1 MTRIISFQVFD
12 AGNAFQI
19 MCVQISQDND
29 DNDEDDGGGDDKD
42 DDTENVAETNGG
54 DESVEQ
60 SWKVVVSAE
69 EGIKCQDQRQYVLIS
84 LLTRKLDFRVLEQL
98 RHKLASSAIETYS

>member
-1 MTRIISFQVFD
+1 MFD

-19 MCVQISQDND
+19 MCVQISQDSD
-29 DNDEDDGGGDDKD
+29 DNDEDDGGGGGDDKN
-42 DDTENVAETNGG
+42 DDTENAETNGG

-84 LLTRKLDFRVLEQL
+84 LLTRKLDFRVLEQI
-98 RHKLASSAIETYS
+98 RHSLASSAIATC